1 MDAIAFFLS
10 RYNALHGGLVDGLF
24 SKLSEAQLRGRPHPG
39 VNTVAWLLWHSARI
53 EDVGVN
59 RFLSDRPQALDEGW
73 LGRVKGPLS
82 DGCTGMSDGEVDELS
97 LRIDLEALRGYW
109 EAVTTRTLA
118 VVETLEGT
126 DLEALVP
133 GERVRSVVLAEDV
146 VTPGAEWLTEFW
158 AGGRS
163 RAWVLAQM
171 ALLHP
176 YGHYSA
182 ARITSALS
190 RACSPSADAQA

>member
-1 MDAIAFFLS
+1 
-10 RYNALHGGLVDGLF
+10 
-24 SKLSEAQLRGRPHPG
+24 
-39 VNTVAWLLWHSARI
+39 
-53 EDVGVN
+53 VN

-73 LGRVKGPLS
+73 LGRLKVPRRDVG
-82 DGCTGMSDGEVDELS
+82 TGMSDAEVDELS

-146 VTPGAEWLTEFW
+146 VAPGAEWLTEFW

-176 YGHYSA
+176 YGHYYE
-182 ARITSALS
+182 ARVASGLWGV
-190 RACSPSADAQA
+190 RSP